1 MRMLVPKSD
10 NLKQGTENSLH
21 FLTNREG
28 SQCLWIQ
35 FNLYLLST
43 FHAGY
48 SEYKNKLTTVPQEVD
63 YVVVLGKPCA

>member
-1 MRMLVPKSD
+1 MRMLVPESD
-10 NLKQGTENSLH
+10 NLKQGIETSLD

-28 SQCLWIQ
+28 NQCLWVQ

-63 YVVVLGKPCA
+63 YVVVLGRPCA